1 MRPSPSRLVRSAFT
15 LIELLVVIAII
26 AILIGL
32 LLPAVQKVREA
43 AARAKCQNNLKQ
55 LALATHQYH
64 DANGTFLPTRSAG
77 LGPTWAVLVLPY
89 IEQQSVYNQYRID
102 LSYHHT
108 NQSAA
113 AVQVPIQ
120 TFLCPSRR
128 GGRPAISAAGQDLR
142 GGVDRPGALGDY
154 AGCVGHS
161 TVGRDMEFSPNPT
174 ASAVANNPS
183 GVFTGSIGTAS
194 ANPSDPQYSN
204 VRFRGRVTMT
214 SVSDG
219 LSNTFLFGEKHVQ
232 IGSEGMSS
240 PTADTS
246 VYNGDNRKV
255 LGRWAGPGALIVPD
269 PKYGA
274 ADAQDR
280 FGSVHPNNCQFA
292 LGDGSVR
299 GWTAGTTGGTLQAY
313 ATRAGGE
320 VNPE

>member
-1 MRPSPSRLVRSAFT
+1 MHISPVRAARAAFT
-15 LIELLVVIAII
+15 LIELLVVVAII

-43 AARAKCQNNLKQ
+43 AARSQCSNNLKQ

-64 DANGTFLPTRSAG
+64 DANGFFLPTRSAG
-77 LGPTWAVLVLPY
+77 LGPTWAMLILPY
-89 IEQQSVYNQYRID
+89 IEQQSIYNQYRID
-102 LSYHHT
+102 LSYHHPS
-108 NQSAA
+108 QSAT
-113 AVQVPIQ
+113 AVQVPVK

-128 GGRPAISAAGQDLR
+128 GGRAPTSAAGQDLR
-142 GGVDRPGALGDY
+142 AGVDRPGIVGDY

-161 TVGRDMEFSPNPT
+161 IPGRDMEFFPNPT
-174 ASAVANNPS
+174 ASTVANNPS
-183 GVFTGSIGTAS
+183 GIMIGSIGTAT
-194 ANPSDPQYSN
+194 ANPSDPRYSN
-204 VRFRGRVTMT
+204 VRFRGLVKMA

-232 IGSEGMSS
+232 IGAEGMSNPS
-240 PTADTS
+240 ADTS

-269 PKYGA
+269 PKYG
-274 ADAQDR
+274 DTSAQDR
-280 FGSVHPNNCQFA
+280 FGSVHPSSCQFA

-299 GWTAGTTGGTLQAY
+299 GWAPGTSGGTLEAY